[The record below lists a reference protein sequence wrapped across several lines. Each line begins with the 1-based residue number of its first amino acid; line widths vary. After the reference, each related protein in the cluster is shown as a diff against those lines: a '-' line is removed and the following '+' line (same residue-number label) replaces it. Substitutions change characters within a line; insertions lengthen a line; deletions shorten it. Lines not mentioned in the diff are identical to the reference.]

1 MAGKERV
8 STPPPV
14 LLEQQERHKLPWKA
28 KDEQGDDLEEDF
40 GLMSLEGMTLGG
52 RHKED
57 KAAGKERVSPP
68 PPVHPLNSKRAPS

>member
-8 STPPPV
+8 SISTPPPV

-40 GLMSLEGMTLGG
+40 GLMSLEGMTSGSGGILWGNDLGG
-52 RHKED
+52 KT
-57 KAAGKERVSPP
+57 
-68 PPVHPLNSKRAPS
+68 

>member
-8 STPPPV
+8 SISTPPPV

-40 GLMSLEGMTLGG
+40 GLMSLEGMTSGG
-52 RHKED
+52 RLWGD
-57 KAAGKERVSPP
+57 DFRGMTWGG
-68 PPVHPLNSKRAPS
+68 